1 MLSHQKDF
9 HKKSQAND
17 DEKFLMMPSVLLTKD
32 FSPKMMNHKM
42 VFKWRYTK
50 YFWKTKSF
58 CSTNINIFT
67 IFGYLNHSLHCFGD
81 LTVNFSKAIFQSFF

>member
-17 DEKFLMMPSVLLTKD
+17 DEKFLMMPSILLTKD

-50 YFWKTKSF
+50 YFWKKNKASVVLILMFLPYLDIWTTVFSF
-58 CSTNINIFT
+58 LEIWP
-67 IFGYLNHSLHCFGD
+67 L
-81 LTVNFSKAIFQSFF
+81 IFQSFF

>member
-50 YFWKTKSF
+50 YF
-58 CSTNINIFT
+58 
-67 IFGYLNHSLHCFGD
+67 
-81 LTVNFSKAIFQSFF
+81 

>member
-50 YFWKTKSF
+50 YFWKKKPASAVILIFLPFLDFWTTVF
-58 CSTNINIFT
+58 CFLEI
-67 IFGYLNHSLHCFGD
+67 LPL
-81 LTVNFSKAIFQSFF
+81 IFQSFF